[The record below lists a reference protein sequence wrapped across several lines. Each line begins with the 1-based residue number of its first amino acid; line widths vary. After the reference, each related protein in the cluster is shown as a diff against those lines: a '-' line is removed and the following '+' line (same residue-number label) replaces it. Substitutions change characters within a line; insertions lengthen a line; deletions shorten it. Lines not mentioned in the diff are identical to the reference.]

1 MDARTNEAATMILC
15 DVLGKF
21 AFAIADPAAPEEIA
35 PTREDALRV
44 EMHFNGVIRGTLGL
58 LTTRELGLEVAA
70 NLLGLEPDDDEI
82 GERAPDAIKELLNVV
97 CGNLLTE
104 LAGDEEVFDLSIP
117 ALTEA
122 ESVDW
127 SAWLAGSDT
136 VCVTVDD
143 RPLLLQLRIED

>member
-1 MDARTNEAATMILC
+1 MDARTNEAATMTLC

-35 PTREDALRV
+35 PPAEESLQV
-44 EMHFNGVIRGTLGL
+44 EMSFNGVMRGTLGL
-58 LTTRELGLEVAA
+58 LTTRELGLEIAA

-82 GERAPDAIKELLNVV
+82 GSRAPDAIKEVLNVV

-122 ESVDW
+122 RAETW
-127 SAWLAGSDT
+127 SAWLASPDAI
-136 VCVTVDD
+136 CVTVDD
-143 RPLLLQLRIED
+143 RPLLLQLRIEG